1 MITSFIVH
9 DVVWQGE
16 KLLGRALYEC
26 RTIHPEQRLADES
39 AFPDTT
45 PVVSAEI
52 ILDERFGLV
61 SPSKI

>member
-1 MITSFIVH
+1 
-9 DVVWQGE
+9 VVWQGE